1 MVVAFP
7 QLSLD
12 VYIAL
17 SLVLATPWLYL
28 VFTSTSTTKTS
39 KILSTL
45 LLLHTLYLLH
55 ALLVSPPPNIFKSL
69 GLPVNIPSE
78 YLQARLLEVYGG
90 EQNIPTHLASLPKRL
105 GLMELRSL
113 YVRYVSFSLSLK
125 SYPPHGSSRRF
136 GHQVIT
142 SCSYCQSSDD
152 YALYAIPAPFLE
164 YTREI
169 AFVGVSF

>member
-17 SLVLATPWLYL
+17 SLVLATPWLYS

-39 KILSTL
+39 KTLSTL

-78 YLQARLLEVYGG
+78 YLQAKLLEVYG
-90 EQNIPTHLASLPKRL
+90 ERNIPTHLASLPKRL

-113 YVRYVSFSLSLK
+113 YVRYVSFQIRLPSPIPLTVHVGLGMKSLQAVPIANRLMIMPSTQ
-125 SYPPHGSSRRF
+125 YPHLSWNIHVKLLLSG
-136 GHQVIT
+136 
-142 SCSYCQSSDD
+142 
-152 YALYAIPAPFLE
+152 
-164 YTREI
+164 
-169 AFVGVSF
+169 